1 MERTGS
7 NALVMDLYALT
18 IIKQGNVN
26 FGNVSTVDAALK
38 GKVIQ
43 HRIQLEEMRSNG

>member
-26 FGNVSTVDAALK
+26 FGNVSTVDAL
-38 GKVIQ
+38 
-43 HRIQLEEMRSNG
+43 